1 MQTLLGWYVCG
12 QGTYA
17 QQTLIVYRK
26 QPNPSDFRN
35 KHVAQKPGHCATLL
49 QRPSVN
55 TQSPTCSSS
64 WNVLQM
70 FVLYYIYSV
79 CENKYSRAR
88 LQASAS
94 LSLAYDL

>member
-35 KHVAQKPGHCATLL
+35 KHVAQKPGHCAAPEAICEHTVSNLLL
-49 QRPSVN
+49 QLECFTNV
-55 TQSPTCSSS
+55 CS
-64 WNVLQM
+64 
-70 FVLYYIYSV
+70 VLY
-79 CENKYSRAR
+79 
-88 LQASAS
+88 LFS
-94 LSLAYDL
+94 L